1 VVIGRRGA
9 ARRWLFIGNVALL
22 ATACGFGAPGPSP
35 SPSAAPQ
42 TQAPAATVRP
52 AITPRPAT
60 PQPSAEPTEE
70 PRTFA
75 TNIERPNRGISAEP
89 GTVIFGS
96 AYEEGRNIRVTDERS
111 RFGTDAD
118 IAWRVTLPPAEGGES
133 ISVVL
138 LTADT
143 ETIIDEFTADEGW
156 NVYYG
161 TLSAPHA
168 PGAYRLRYFVND
180 ELAGGGRFTVR
191 QR

>member
-1 VVIGRRGA
+1 VRPRI
-9 ARRWLFIGNVALL
+9 
-22 ATACGFGAPGPSP
+22 TP
-35 SPSAAPQ
+35 
-42 TQAPAATVRP
+42 APATDEP
-52 AITPRPAT
+52 T
-60 PQPSAEPTEE
+60 AEPIEQ

-75 TNIERPNRGISAEP
+75 TQIDRPNRGISVES
-89 GTVIFGS
+89 GTVIFGT
-96 AYEEGRNIRVTDERS
+96 AYEEGRNIKVTDERS

-138 LTADT
+138 VSADG
-143 ETIIDEFTADEGW
+143 ETILDEFTADAGW

-161 TLSAPHA
+161 TLAAPLD
-168 PGAYRLRYFVND
+168 PGTYRLRYFVDD